1 MPWLRWTVVVVLSWA
16 LLAGWVL
23 YQPAAS
29 AVYAQAEGLSEAA
42 QPPAGEAAPAAT
54 GPVEVEEPARPV
66 QDGGA
71 EVGLA
76 AKEVEG
82 GLVEFRAWERL
93 AEDWELPEEMR
104 LENLK
109 RFGADLFA
117 RAEGEEPRLLN
128 MPVSPQYIVGPGD
141 ELTIRVWG
149 EGIEHLNTTALI
161 SSEGMIYL
169 PLLGEISVAGKAL
182 GVVRDTIEKGM
193 SAFYTDS
200 QTSVVISSTRVV
212 TVYVT
217 GDVINPG
224 RYGLDGTATVLTALY
239 MAGGPSDAGSLRR
252 IRLIRRQQEPIEIDL
267 YPYLLAGEPLDE
279 VLLETGDTV
288 FVGAVGDEIG
298 VAGAVRRPRRYEVTG
313 PINCWEA
320 IKLAGGLAAEGS
332 RKDVRVWR
340 VDDHQRKIVINVAL
354 AEAAEE
360 AGALGGDLVLQAGDV
375 VVVAPVDRMPENA
388 ARISGA
394 VRRAGVY
401 QVEEGM
407 TIGAL
412 IAAAGG
418 LDEGAYLGYG
428 QIRRLDERRQH
439 HYESFSVQDA
449 VDKNEDSV
457 IVKPYDAVHI
467 YYRQDVTPIT
477 HVRITGP
484 VANPGEYEWVA
495 GMRVRDLVVQSGGVT
510 DDAYLA
516 QARLLRLEPDG
527 DRSILKVELQKAVAG
542 VAESNR
548 RLEPGDI
555 LEVIPRGE
563 PRMVHVAGLVR
574 EPGDY
579 ERFEGMRASD
589 LIFAAGG
596 LAPGVGDSIEYARGW
611 QTGMARVQKLKLHV
625 GPGGQFR
632 VEPDVVLG
640 NDDQVAVLGL
650 GDFWEQP
657 PVVRVEGQVEKPG
670 AYILLRSAEKDETV
684 YDLLQRAGPLLDN
697 ANPDG
702 IIVYRPSERALA
714 TGQRQNLEQI
724 VAMYNREVVHA
735 AVVEEAVRAQQAV
748 VAEQVAANVG
758 QVLAGESSMAIVV
771 PPRRLSLSAWV
782 TGIPVEGS
790 RLLESKGV
798 EGNVPL
804 RAWDTIVVPELQ
816 NTVAVLGAVI
826 RPGKVPY
833 HEGAGIDQYIGMVG
847 GVADDADVGRAVVV
861 RANSAAYR
869 RDRVKEIRPGDVI
882 IVPSHYMVRT
892 VRTDTTLERAL
903 RALGSI
909 AASFL
914 VFN

>member
-1 MPWLRWTVVVVLSWA
+1 MPWLRWTAAVVLSWA
-16 LLAGWVL
+16 LLAGWAL
-23 YQPAAS
+23 YQPAVT
-29 AVYAQAEGLSEAA
+29 AVYAQVEGV
-42 QPPAGEAAPAAT
+42 GEAAPPPAAT
-54 GPVEVEEPARPV
+54 GPVE
-66 QDGGA
+66 DGGV
-71 EVGLA
+71 EVGLVA
-76 AKEVEG
+76 EEVEG
-82 GLVEFRAWERL
+82 ELVEFRAWERL

-109 RFGADLFA
+109 RFGEALFA

-193 SAFYTDS
+193 SAFYTAS

-239 MAGGPSDAGSLRR
+239 MAGGPTAAGSLRR

-298 VAGAVRRPRRYEVTG
+298 VAGVVRRPRRYEVTG
-313 PINCWEA
+313 PVNCWEA

-340 VDDHQRKIVINVAL
+340 VDDHQRQVVINVAL
-354 AEAAEE
+354 AEA
-360 AGALGGDLVLQAGDV
+360 GADGGDLVLQTGDV

-401 QVEEGM
+401 EVEEGM

-439 HYESFSVQDA
+439 HYESFSVQEA
-449 VDKNEDSV
+449 LDKRADSV
-457 IVKPYDAVHI
+457 VVKPYDAVYL

-477 HVRITGP
+477 YVRITGP

-495 GMRVRDLVVQSGGVT
+495 DMRVRDLVVQSGGVT

-516 QARLLRLEPDG
+516 QGRLLRLEPDG
-527 DRSILKVELQKAVAG
+527 DRSILKIELQKALAD
-542 VAESNR
+542 APESNR

-596 LAPGVGDSIEYARGW
+596 LAPGAGDTVEYARGW
-611 QTGMARVQKLKLHV
+611 QTGMARIQELKLHV
-625 GPGGQFR
+625 GPGSQFR

-640 NDDQVAVLGL
+640 NDDQIALLGL

-670 AYILLRSAEKDETV
+670 AYILLSSAKKDETL

-702 IIVYRPSERALA
+702 IIIYRPSERALA

-724 VAMYNREVVHA
+724 VAMYNREAVRA
-735 AVVEEAVRAQQAV
+735 AVVEEGAEAEHAVMT
-748 VAEQVAANVG
+748 EQVAANVG
-758 QVLAGESSMAIVV
+758 QVLAGDGGLAIVV

-790 RLLESKGV
+790 RLLESNGV
-798 EGNVPL
+798 EENVPL
-804 RAWDTIVVPELQ
+804 RSWDTIVVPELQ

-833 HEGAGIDQYIGMVG
+833 REEAGIDQYIGMVG
-847 GVADDADVGRAVVV
+847 GVADDADVRRAVVV

-892 VRTDTTLERAL
+892 VRTDTTLERVL
-903 RALGSI
+903 RALGSV
-909 AASFL
+909 AATFL
-914 VFN
+914 VLN